1 MLPGVF
7 VLPRIGGSRP
17 RPSGNKALFLRTGK
31 ALVPDDFRHEV
42 VVAVREGGTLAVLT
56 ACSHKGLL
64 NMVETV
70 AAEFPG
76 TRIKAVVGGFHLA
89 ALPPFRGMSE
99 SATTV
104 AGIGQSVLDL
114 GVEITWTG
122 HCTGTKAFAVLRS
135 TMGDRVR
142 EIHTGS
148 RLEL

>member
-1 MLPGVF
+1 VDSH
-7 VLPRIGGSRP
+7 RTTS
-17 RPSGNKALFLRTGK
+17 ALREREC
-31 ALVPDDFRHEV
+31 LV
-42 VVAVREGGTLAVLT
+42 VLT
-56 ACSHKGLL
+56 GCSHHGLV

-76 TRIKAVVGGFHLA
+76 TAIKVVVGGFHLA

-104 AGIGQSVLDL
+104 GGIGRSVLDL
-114 GVEITWTG
+114 GVETTWTG